1 MLLYVILAFIKVAG
15 RLLTAF
21 FIQIIQSKISTILL
35 KLNHQHLP
43 DLRYKK
49 VKKNFFMFVSLAII
63 GFGEKVMDFLPI
75 KHIFNV
81 LTIFYF

>member
-15 RLLTAF
+15 RLLSAF

-49 VKKNFFMFVSLAII
+49 VKK
-63 GFGEKVMDFLPI
+63 
-75 KHIFNV
+75 
-81 LTIFYF
+81 IFYVRKPCHYWLWWKSDGFFADKAYF